1 MNVKVLILSLVVLFF
16 TAPLFVNAQ
25 ETTDQ
30 EIASEYYSKKEY
42 SKAVVYY
49 QKLFNKTPNQL
60 YYSKLLNCFIELEE
74 YRNGEKLIKKQIKN
88 NPFDPSYNADLANLY
103 KVSGKD
109 GDAKQTIDK
118 AIKQL
123 IPNQQIINEL
133 AMAFMRYQKLDAAL
147 ATYLHGRK
155 LLKGSYPFNF
165 ELAQLYNLKGDTKA
179 MIDEYIAIL
188 AYQESYIQS
197 VQNALQTVLYPDDD
211 GAKKSMLK
219 TTLLKSIQRY
229 PDKRVFSEM
238 LIWVYIQ
245 EENYKG
251 AMIQAKALD
260 KRFKEQGDRLIALA
274 QLSASNDDYET
285 AINCYQYVIGKG
297 ADNYNY
303 ISAKMEL
310 VNVYNHKII
319 NTQQYTQEDL
329 LGLERNY
336 LSTISEL
343 GKTAATSK
351 LLMGLAHLQAFYL
364 HQTDK
369 AISLLQEII
378 KIPGIK
384 AHDATEAKI
393 ELADIYLFT
402 GEIWEASLY
411 YSQVEKAYKY
421 DALGERAKFKNA
433 KISFYTGDF
442 AWAKAQLNV
451 LKASTSKL
459 ISNDAMQLS
468 ILITDNIG
476 IDTTQAPLLIYAKAD
491 LLAYQNKYKEAMN
504 LLDSL
509 KATFP
514 IHTINDD
521 ILFKKYQINYQLKN
535 YEEAVKNLEEIVD
548 NYSYDILADDAIYNL
563 ALMFDNILNQKERAK
578 NLYKRLLFDFQDSI
592 YGVDARRRYREMEGN
607 SKIEKD
613 VLEFEAN

>member
-1 MNVKVLILSLVVLFF
+1 MIKKFIIVIFVLLFNI
-16 TAPLFVNAQ
+16 TPLFVCAQ
-25 ETTDQ
+25 NTTDQ

-49 QKLFNKTPNQL
+49 QKLFNKTPSQL
-60 YYSKLLNCFIELEE
+60 FYAKLLNCFIELEE
-74 YRNGEKLIKKQIKN
+74 FKNAEKLVKRQIKN
-88 NPFDPSYNADLANLY
+88 NSFDPSYNADLANLY
-103 KVSGKD
+103 KVSGKEN
-109 GDAKQTIDK
+109 DAKQTIDK

-123 IPNQQIINEL
+123 IPNQQVVNEL
-133 AMAFMRYQKLDAAL
+133 AMAFMRYQELDAAL
-147 ATYLHGRK
+147 ATYLQGRK

-165 ELAQLYNLKGDTKA
+165 ELAQLYNLKGDTEA
-179 MIDEYIAIL
+179 MLEEYIEVL
-188 AYQESYIQS
+188 AYQESYLQS
-197 VQNALQTVLYPDDD
+197 VQNALQTALYPDDD
-211 GAKKSMLK
+211 GSKKSMLK

-260 KRFKEQGDRLIALA
+260 KRFKEQGDRLMALA

-285 AINCYQYVIGKG
+285 AINSYQYVIGKG

-319 NTQQYTQEDL
+319 KTQNYTEEDL
-329 LGLERNY
+329 LGLEKNY

-351 LLMGLAHLQAFYL
+351 LLTGLAHLQAFYL

-369 AISLLQEII
+369 AINLLQETL
-378 KIPGIK
+378 KIPGLK
-384 AHDATEAKI
+384 AHDAAEAKI
-393 ELADIYLFT
+393 ELADVYLFT
-402 GEIWEASLY
+402 DEIWEASLL

-421 DALGERAKFKNA
+421 DELGERAKFKNA
-433 KISFYTGDF
+433 RISFYTGDF

-459 ISNDAMQLS
+459 IANDAMQLS

-476 IDTTQAPLLIYAKAD
+476 IDTTEAPLLIYAKAD
-491 LLAYQNKYKEAMN
+491 LLAYQNKHKEAMQV
-504 LLDSL
+504 LDSL
-509 KATFP
+509 RRTFP

-521 ILFKKYQINYQLKN
+521 ILFKKFEINYELKD

-548 NYSYDILADDAIYNL
+548 DYSYDILADDAIYNL

-592 YGVDARRRYREMEGN
+592 YGVDARKRYREMD
-607 SKIEKD
+607 KTTTEKED
-613 VLEFEAN
+613 LEFEAN